1 MGLRHLM
8 GEESLR
14 QAVEELLSQGGARP
28 CTRRELLDVL
38 ARHGGP
44 DLSRFIAENL
54 VKGGLAEPV
63 LAGVEFRQTAD
74 GWHATGRMHNR
85 GDAEALCKVVLTTDL
100 GPVSAMVR
108 AEGEKDGAFD
118 LHTTRKPQAVMLD
131 PDKECHRLVPSTMV
145 GDRVF
150 FQGGK

>member
-1 MGLRHLM
+1 
-8 GEESLR
+8 
-14 QAVEELLSQGGARP
+14 
-28 CTRRELLDVL
+28 
-38 ARHGGP
+38 
-44 DLSRFIAENL
+44 
-54 VKGGLAEPV
+54 
-63 LAGVEFRQTAD
+63 
-74 GWHATGRMHNR
+74 
-85 GDAEALCKVVLTTDL
+85 
-100 GPVSAMVR
+100 MVR